1 MANAAPRRTLAR
13 MARMAWL
20 PLLLVLS
27 ACHIDMYDQPKYTP
41 YQPSAF
47 FQDGRAMRQPVPNTV
62 SIGSYKPDS
71 ALYTGKLNG
80 ELVTELPKE
89 ITFDASL
96 LARGQVVFN
105 SFCAP
110 CHGML
115 GDGKGVIAYRGPL
128 VVPSYHTDRLRQMP
142 IGYFF
147 DVATN
152 GINRMYGYGGRT
164 TPEDRWAVAAYIRA
178 LQLSQ
183 NVDATS
189 LTPEEQA
196 QVEAGE

>member
-1 MANAAPRRTLAR
+1 MPNAAPRRTLAR
-13 MARMAWL
+13 LARMAWL
-20 PLLLVLS
+20 PLMLILS
-27 ACHIDMYDQPKYTP
+27 ACHIDMYDQAKYTP

-47 FQDGRAMRQPVPNTV
+47 FADGRAMRQPVLNTV
-62 SIGSYKPDS
+62 SMGAYKPDS

-80 ELVTELPKE
+80 ELVTELPPE

-96 LARGQVVFN
+96 LARGQAVFD
-105 SFCAP
+105 SYCAP
-110 CHGML
+110 CHGLL
-115 GDGKGVIAYRGPL
+115 GDGTGVIAYRGPL
-128 VVPSYHTDRLRQMP
+128 VVPSYHTDRMRAMP
-142 IGYFF
+142 IGYLF

-164 TPEDRWAVAAYIRA
+164 TPEERWAVAAYIRA

-183 NVDATS
+183 NADVGS
-189 LTPEEQA
+189 LPPAEQA